1 MRRSDLDA
9 ITKMVSENGRNHRMK
24 RPVAVERSLL
34 PAIGEDASD
43 WSTALP
49 LLDEPEWEFVSVV
62 DDGLR

>member
-1 MRRSDLDA
+1 
-9 ITKMVSENGRNHRMK
+9 MK
-24 RPVAVERSLL
+24 RPIAVERSSLL

-49 LLDEPEWEFVSVV
+49 LLEEPEWEFVSVV